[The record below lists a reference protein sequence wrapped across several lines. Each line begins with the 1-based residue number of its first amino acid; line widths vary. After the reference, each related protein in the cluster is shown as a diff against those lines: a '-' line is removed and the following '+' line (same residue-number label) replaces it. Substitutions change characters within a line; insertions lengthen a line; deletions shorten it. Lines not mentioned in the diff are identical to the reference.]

1 MSALGCNS
9 VLRMIAA
16 IQRIVMTVTELPRQF
31 RWSYVPPLMV
41 YLAAGISGL
50 TAIVGTFFI
59 KDYLN
64 LSAAFLA
71 SLGFWV
77 GLPWALKMP
86 LGHLVDLIWKHKNYL
101 VYLGAAV
108 IAASL
113 LIMYG
118 LIMHTAD
125 MADIL
130 PVESWYVLSAILAP
144 VGFVL
149 QDVVAD
155 AMTVEAVPALDE
167 TGIPFSDAA
176 MKNMHITMQTL
187 GRFAIIGGTV
197 LVALANVI
205 LFDGADRLGE
215 SARKELYGKIY
226 LYALIVPL
234 FSVIG
239 VIISSVARQQSL
251 HHNPSADGPVAVH
264 SKPQINW
271 SILLG
276 SLGFAIFS
284 VTLGVTNIAYAQE
297 IVFAGSVGI
306 ILFLMSRLVAVLPE
320 HQRLMIIGTAIIV
333 FMFRAMPSPG
343 PGLTWFEIDELLFN
357 EQFFSVLSVIASVL
371 TLIGIVLLRPF
382 MVRNSMAKIIVIL
395 SIAGAVLFLPSVG
408 MYYGLHHWTSSLT
421 GGIVDARFIAIVNT
435 AVESPLG
442 QVSMIPLL
450 AWIAK
455 NAPENMKAT
464 FFAVFASF
472 TNLALSA
479 SALGTKYLNQAFIV
493 TRQVKDKITNE
504 IVTTADYSEL
514 GLLLITVTGIALI
527 LPIGTVIIVQHSRF
541 STNE

>member
-1 MSALGCNS
+1 MS
-9 VLRMIAA
+9 
-16 IQRIVMTVTELPRQF
+16 VTELPRQF

-167 TGIPFSDAA
+167 TGVPFSDAA

-215 SARKELYGKIY
+215 SARIELYGKIY
-226 LYALIVPL
+226 LYALIIPL

-239 VIISSVARQQSL
+239 VIIASVTRHQSL
-251 HHNPSADGPVAVH
+251 HNNPSADGPVPIH

-408 MYYGLHHWTSSLT
+408 MYYGLHHWTASLT

-514 GLLLITVTGIALI
+514 GLLLLTVTGIALI

>member
-1 MSALGCNS
+1 
-9 VLRMIAA
+9 MIAA

-167 TGIPFSDAA
+167 TGVPFSDAA

-215 SARKELYGKIY
+215 SARIELYGKIY
-226 LYALIVPL
+226 LYALIIPL

-239 VIISSVARQQSL
+239 VIIASVARQQSL
-251 HHNPSADGPVAVH
+251 HHNPSADEPVAVH